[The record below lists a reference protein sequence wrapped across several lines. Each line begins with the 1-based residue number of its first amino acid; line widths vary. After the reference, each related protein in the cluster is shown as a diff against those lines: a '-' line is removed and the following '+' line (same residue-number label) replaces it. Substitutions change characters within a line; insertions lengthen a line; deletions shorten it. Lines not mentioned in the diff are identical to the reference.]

1 MPGETNIR
9 ILTCLGMYELTTVL
23 RTRPPVGEEVT
34 VTHTAVAVERSKRP
48 PADEDRVVT
57 VAMCRRGP
65 VDLTH

>member
-23 RTRPPVGEEVT
+23 RTRPPVGEEGEEVT

-48 PADEDRVVT
+48 QADEDRGGDGCD
-57 VAMCRRGP
+57 ASARPG
-65 VDLTH
+65 